1 MMFNNLWRDDTEM
14 VTLFASLQ
22 GGRDISIRIK
32 LAFSMEFNDHLCVC
46 LFAYI
51 AISYKILVFGEM
63 YNPVVV
69 IINQP
74 IYSPPL
80 PNRK

>member
-51 AISYKILVFGEM
+51 AISYKILVFRRC
-63 YNPVVV
+63 
-69 IINQP
+69 IT
-74 IYSPPL
+74 PL
-80 PNRK
+80 SLL